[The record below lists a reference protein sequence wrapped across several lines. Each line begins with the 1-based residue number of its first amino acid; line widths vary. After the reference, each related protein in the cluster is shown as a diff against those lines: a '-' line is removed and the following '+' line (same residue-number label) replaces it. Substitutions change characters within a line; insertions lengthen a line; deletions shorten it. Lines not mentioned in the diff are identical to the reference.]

1 MRSWCARRA
10 RALNPRTSWPRSAA
24 SSRATSS
31 PSASSS
37 CRRCRA
43 TPWARSRRTSCGR
56 SWARAAIPPPW
67 AWRATAKAQPP
78 TGPVGGPRR
87 NIGEAPADVASRLP
101 TACRH
106 SARVQQMKTT
116 RVVAIAALCFLPILV
131 IAEDRPYSLGPVTSV
146 SYIRVKPGQYDN
158 YMRYLAGPYRKQLEA
173 NVKAGLVVSWK
184 VFDASPRNDKEPNV
198 ILTTTY
204 PNMATLDKQK
214 E

>member
-1 MRSWCARRA
+1 
-10 RALNPRTSWPRSAA
+10 
-24 SSRATSS
+24 
-31 PSASSS
+31 
-37 CRRCRA
+37 
-43 TPWARSRRTSCGR
+43 
-56 SWARAAIPPPW
+56 
-67 AWRATAKAQPP
+67 
-78 TGPVGGPRR
+78 
-87 NIGEAPADVASRLP
+87 
-101 TACRH
+101 
-106 SARVQQMKTT
+106 MKTT

-214 E
+214 EFDDIASQVHGTFSTMDKGFADRGTMRDVLGGELIREVVLK